1 MPVVRK
7 VSHLTPLR
15 IFDPALLTLGVAAS
29 SKTFLEHRAVGPFEP
44 PINLLELAPILDLN
58 PEVLD
63 AATFNPHIHL
73 LELATILDLNH
84 EVLDASGGATRD
96 DGEVDARSLHHPL
109 GGVGLDYGRLCG
121 EQMRANSNRGLEVLD
136 GHVDM

>member
-44 PINLLELAPILDLN
+44 PINLLELAPILDPN

-63 AATFNPHIHL
+63 AG
-73 LELATILDLNH
+73 
-84 EVLDASGGATRD
+84 GGATRA
-96 DGEVDARSLHHPL
+96 DGEVHARILQHPL
-109 GGVGLDYGRLCG
+109 GVVGLEYGRLCG